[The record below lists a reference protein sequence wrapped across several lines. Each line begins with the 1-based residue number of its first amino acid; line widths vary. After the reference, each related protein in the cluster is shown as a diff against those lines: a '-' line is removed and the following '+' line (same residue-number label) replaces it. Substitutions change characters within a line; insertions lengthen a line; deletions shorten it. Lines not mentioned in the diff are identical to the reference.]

1 MDRTESGAVPYL
13 RSAAGCQITEAVTGR
28 QVCPCRFLMSR
39 KDQKNLRTALVM
51 ASIALAFFLGLVV
64 KRVWFS

>member
-1 MDRTESGAVPYL
+1 
-13 RSAAGCQITEAVTGR
+13 
-28 QVCPCRFLMSR
+28 MSR